1 MYLYRD
7 TKEDIPNNFAPD
19 LIENKVFSIPVI
31 IFLLDKGFMK
41 RECVPPD
48 VLKRVDAEN
57 AFLDYSYELH
67 TKNHTNG
74 DDEMNFPS
82 KCPECLSEKH
92 LYNTNMNYVKRTYQ
106 ENL

>member
-41 RECVPPD
+41 RECVPSD

-67 TKNHTNG
+67 TKNHKNG
-74 DDEMNFPS
+74 DDEKNYPS
-82 KCPECLSEKH
+82 KCPECLSLKIDH
-92 LYNTNMNYVKRTYQ
+92 PGDN
-106 ENL
+106 